1 MIFNHGRYWHEM
13 ENWDT
18 CQILKATRCRWLWSQ
33 FQLYLPY
40 LNSKFAWCFH
50 RFLIMKVL
58 IYRFFLNKETA
69 LIVGVFSMNY
79 ETSLRCVESWAR
91 HWVAAWDTVTLA
103 ALLCK
108 AGWEV
113 NWSHAGPC
121 QGSNSFTNTTNTFRT
136 STIVY
141 CTHITMR
148 NVCCKN
154 FQVGNN

>member
-69 LIVGVFSMNY
+69 LIVGVFSKHY

-91 HWVAAWDTVTLA
+91 HWVAAWDCDTGGIVVQSRVRSQLESCRPVSRKQFIHKYNQH
-103 ALLCK
+103 LPNKYNCILY
-108 AGWEV
+108 
-113 NWSHAGPC
+113 SHYNA
-121 QGSNSFTNTTNTFRT
+121 
-136 STIVY
+136 
-141 CTHITMR
+141 
-148 NVCCKN
+148 
-154 FQVGNN
+154 

>member
-1 MIFNHGRYWHEM
+1 MQCRIKGGNIYIRWENRKKRGTKRVKVLEAYWHTM
-13 ENWDT
+13 T
-18 CQILKATRCRWLWSQ
+18 LHAHCH
-33 FQLYLPY
+33 
-40 LNSKFAWCFH
+40 WCFH

-58 IYRFFLNKETA
+58 IYRFFLNKVTA
-69 LIVGVFSMNY
+69 LIVGVFSRHY
-79 ETSLRCVESWAR
+79 ETSLRCVGSWAW
-91 HWVAAWDTVTLA
+91 HWVAAWDTATLA

-141 CTHITMR
+141 CTHFTMR

-154 FQVGNN
+154 VQVGNN